1 MDDASV
7 PTFMYRSGTIEIE
20 DRSVATRSDE
30 GIQLKRSIQFSS
42 PVQQDVWFR
51 ALVGDITKESEQRFR
66 VGRLQINVPAIET
79 KLRPVADDPKRFE
92 LLLHLDIPQG
102 KSSLELLYEPYE
114 KR

>member
-1 MDDASV
+1 ASV

-20 DRSVATRSDE
+20 DRSVATKSGE
-30 GIQLKRSIQFSS
+30 QLQMKRSIQFNS

-51 ALVGDITKESEQRFR
+51 AFVGEITKETEQRFR
-66 VGRLQINVPAIET
+66 AGRLQITVPAIET
-79 KLRPVADDPKRFE
+79 KLRPVADDPNRSE